1 MEIRELGLEQTEEIK
16 RLMVDI
22 FSKDPWNDIWTDT
35 QLHAY
40 VLELI
45 DNRNS
50 LSFGLYQGP
59 ALIGMALGRI
69 RSWYEGTEYWI
80 DEFGIASEMQC
91 RGAGTKFLTE
101 LEYLLKGRGVKHIVL
116 LTERSVPAYR
126 FYLKNGFSEQQ
137 ETVFFVKAIG

>member
-1 MEIRELGLEQTEEIK
+1 MDGYA
-16 RLMVDI
+16 VACVCVG
-22 FSKDPWNDIWTDT
+22 TD
-35 QLHAY
+35 
-40 VLELI
+40 
-45 DNRNS
+45 
-50 LSFGLYQGP
+50 
-59 ALIGMALGRI
+59 LIGMALGRI

-101 LEYLLKGRGVKHIVL
+101 LECLLKGRGVKHIVL

>member
-1 MEIRELGLEQTEEIK
+1 MDGYA
-16 RLMVDI
+16 VACVCVG
-22 FSKDPWNDIWTDT
+22 TD
-35 QLHAY
+35 
-40 VLELI
+40 
-45 DNRNS
+45 
-50 LSFGLYQGP
+50 
-59 ALIGMALGRI
+59 LIGMALGRI

-101 LEYLLKGRGVKHIVL
+101 LEYLLKGRGGKHIVL

-137 ETVFFVKAIG
+137 GTVFFVKAIG

>member
-1 MEIRELGLEQTEEIK
+1 MEIRELNMSDIESVK
-16 RLMVDI
+16 RLMIDI
-22 FSKDPWNDIWTDT
+22 FSVEPWNDVWTDDK
-35 QLHAY
+35 LHTY
-40 VLELI
+40 IRELMG
-45 DNRNS
+45 NENS
-50 LSFGLYQGP
+50 LSFGVYQDEV
-59 ALIGMALGRI
+59 LIGIALGRLK
-69 RSWYEGTEYWI
+69 SWYEGTEYWI